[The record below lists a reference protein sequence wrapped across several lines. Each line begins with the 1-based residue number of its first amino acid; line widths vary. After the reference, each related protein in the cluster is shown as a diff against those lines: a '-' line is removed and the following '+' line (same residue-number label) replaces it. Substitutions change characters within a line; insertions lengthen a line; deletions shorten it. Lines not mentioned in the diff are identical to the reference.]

1 VDLDALLTEHRHF
14 VTHLAAAHDGHIV
27 KPEGDGFW
35 VVFPSVTAGALAA
48 MRMQEELR
56 LAQPGKGDDR
66 LAMRIVLTLG
76 DVLHQEGAL
85 VGDAVVL
92 ATRIEERTPLDA
104 IYLSAAAWLAVNQAE
119 VRTAFVDTFTLKG
132 FPEPVSV
139 YRIEQTHR
147 TRVITGQYIV
157 ITDLHGFSAVAEGS
171 SMTVVEQ
178 ILDQLLEVV
187 SGVCRE
193 FGGTNRVG
201 EADAYCLTF
210 PDPGLTLAAVER
222 LAEEW
227 GAFER
232 REGLRCPMNVAVHKG
247 VLYAFRSYLYSRDLA
262 VAVAVESATSRL
274 PPGAFSIFV
283 TERVRQDLAGT
294 PWGSGSSW
302 STSSRP
308 LHGLPR
314 SRSTA
319 LGKRWWARMN
329 HIPGRAD
336 RVRAEQPPA
345 ADALQPPLR
354 SGFRARLRR
363 SVGRLRAAWT
373 NAEVI

>member
-1 VDLDALLTEHRHF
+1 MTTLRTTVIMKTDIGGSTVRFRALPEGDLDALLTEHRHF
-14 VTHLAAAHDGHIV
+14 VTRLAAAHDGHIV

-35 VVFPSVTAGALAA
+35 IVFPSVTAGALAA

-76 DVLHQEGAL
+76 DMLHQEGAL

-132 FPEPVSV
+132 FPEPVPV

-157 ITDLHGFSAVAEGS
+157 ITDLHGFGAVAEGS

-178 ILDQLLEVV
+178 ILAQLLEVV

-201 EADAYCLTF
+201 EADSYCLTF

-232 REGLRCPMNVAVHKG
+232 GAGLRCPMNVAVHKG

-274 PPGAFSIFV
+274 PPGDLSIFV

-294 PWGSGSSW
+294 PWEQRLQPIAVQP
-302 STSSRP
+302 TSPR
-308 LHGLPR
+308 LAGLAIYR
-314 SRSTA
+314 
-319 LGKRWWARMN
+319 LGKAVMGSNELPPGAR
-329 HIPGRAD
+329 
-336 RVRAEQPPA
+336 
-345 ADALQPPLR
+345 
-354 SGFRARLRR
+354 
-363 SVGRLRAAWT
+363 
-373 NAEVI
+373 

>member
-1 VDLDALLTEHRHF
+1 MTTLRTTVIMKTDIGGSTVRFRALSEVDLDALLTEHRHF
-14 VTHLAAAHDGHIV
+14 VSRLAAAHDGRIV

-119 VRTAFVDTFTLKG
+119 VRTAFVDTFPLKG
-132 FPEPVSV
+132 FPELVPV

-157 ITDLHGFSAVAEGS
+157 ITDLHGFSAVAEAS

-178 ILDQLLEVV
+178 ILDRLLEVV

-201 EADAYCLTF
+201 EADSYCLTF

-232 REGLRCPMNVAVHKG
+232 GAGLRCPMNVAVHKG

-274 PPGAFSIFV
+274 PPGALSIFV
-283 TERVRQDLAGT
+283 TEQVRQDLAET
-294 PWGSGSSW
+294 PWEQRLQPVDVRP
-302 STSSRP
+302 TS
-308 LHGLPR
+308 PR
-314 SRSTA
+314 LAEIEIYR
-319 LGKRWWARMN
+319 LGKAMLDSN
-329 HIPGRAD
+329 EPLPG
-336 RVRAEQPPA
+336 
-345 ADALQPPLR
+345 LC
-354 SGFRARLRR
+354 
-363 SVGRLRAAWT
+363 
-373 NAEVI
+373 

>member
-1 VDLDALLTEHRHF
+1 MTTLHTTVIMKTDIRGSTVRFRALPEVDLDALLTEHRHF
-14 VTHLAAAHDGHIV
+14 VSHLAAAHDGHIV

-92 ATRIEERTPLDA
+92 AARIEELTPPDA

-119 VRTAFVDTFTLKG
+119 IRTAFVDTFPLKG
-132 FPEPVSV
+132 FPEPVPV

-157 ITDLHGFSAVAEGS
+157 ITDLHGFGAVAEAGP
-171 SMTVVEQ
+171 MTVVEK
-178 ILDQLLEVV
+178 ILDQLLELVEDI
-187 SGVCRE
+187 CRE

-201 EADAYCLTF
+201 EADSYCLTF

-227 GAFER
+227 SAFEHG
-232 REGLRCPMNVAVHKG
+232 EGLRCPMNVAVHKG

-262 VAVAVESATSRL
+262 VAVDVESATSRL
-274 PPGAFSIFV
+274 PPGETSIFV
-283 TERVRQDLAGT
+283 TERVRLDLVGT
-294 PWGSGSSW
+294 PWQQRLQPVDVR
-302 STSSRP
+302 STS
-308 LHGLPR
+308 PR
-314 SRSTA
+314 LA
-319 LGKRWWARMN
+319 GIEIYCLGKVAVESN
-329 HIPGRAD
+329 ALPPRAC
-336 RVRAEQPPA
+336 
-345 ADALQPPLR
+345 
-354 SGFRARLRR
+354 
-363 SVGRLRAAWT
+363 
-373 NAEVI
+373 